1 MKREERLHRLFGGIE
16 DELIEDAARPHATL
30 YLWLPRIAAMAAAVV
45 LTIGIAMGPWWE
57 QSPLPI
63 TPPTSDDS
71 SQEDTTTS
79 TTTKQTATQ
88 AEDSSAT
95 EDSTTTEQTTTSS
108 TVTVTDTTISDNTT
122 DHKTAHITGSKTNVT
137 DNAGTVSKSA
147 LKTTTKGGSKSTAKS
162 TVKTTTQTIGKS
174 TVKTTTQT
182 MGKSTTKTTAKSTA
196 AILSTTTAKSTTKTT
211 WKNGNKTTTGKST
224 IKPTLIGTTAKPTT
238 LWSGTDII
246 DVFPTFHWNTPS
258 STYVVKKT
266 PLSRD
271 NGDDVGSPIDN
282 ITITGYDPVTGTT
295 HKIKAQLCYVDGT
308 NCRAAVAIRYEGDS
322 TYYPAVNINYRPST
336 LGGMVL
342 QLDFL
347 MKLQIDHIRYDYRDT
362 EDNLHKAEYTGLT
375 YDKMAELLFAD
386 IELLNVYED
395 TLSLDNPMK
404 ISVSLPVLDEYGTLT
419 VSENG
424 YLCTDLVSSHNAF
437 YIGEEAAANFI
448 DYVQNHCTQ
457 TSVE

>member
-1 MKREERLHRLFGGIE
+1 M
-16 DELIEDAARPHATL
+16 
-30 YLWLPRIAAMAAAVV
+30 
-45 LTIGIAMGPWWE
+45 
-57 QSPLPI
+57 
-63 TPPTSDDS
+63 
-71 SQEDTTTS
+71 
-79 TTTKQTATQ
+79 
-88 AEDSSAT
+88 
-95 EDSTTTEQTTTSS
+95 
-108 TVTVTDTTISDNTT
+108 
-122 DHKTAHITGSKTNVT
+122 
-137 DNAGTVSKSA
+137 
-147 LKTTTKGGSKSTAKS
+147 
-162 TVKTTTQTIGKS
+162 
-174 TVKTTTQT
+174 
-182 MGKSTTKTTAKSTA
+182 
-196 AILSTTTAKSTTKTT
+196 
-211 WKNGNKTTTGKST
+211 
-224 IKPTLIGTTAKPTT
+224 
-238 LWSGTDII
+238 
-246 DVFPTFHWNTPS
+246 
-258 STYVVKKT
+258 VKKT

-322 TYYPAVNINYRPST
+322 TYYPAVNINYWPST

-347 MKLQIDHIRYDYRDT
+347 MKLQIGHIRYDYLDA

-448 DYVQNHCTQ
+448 DYVQNHCTVVDDQ
-457 TSVE
+457 IKTDN